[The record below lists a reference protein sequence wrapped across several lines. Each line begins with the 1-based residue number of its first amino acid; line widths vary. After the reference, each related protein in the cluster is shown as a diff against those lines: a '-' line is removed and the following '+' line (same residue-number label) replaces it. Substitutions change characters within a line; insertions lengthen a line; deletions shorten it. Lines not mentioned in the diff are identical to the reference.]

1 MIDYTTNP
9 GWQTPTHMGKVEA
22 LTKEEAAL
30 NKPGV
35 LEALCK
41 ALKGKAPERG
51 DATNGQLVLAVLDP
65 DSTLVVMVKG
75 VHQAKFF
82 SSNPRDQEHIDQ
94 THYQVRYQGSAH
106 HIYVSPN
113 LAQKWDIVQI
123 T

>member
-1 MIDYTTNP
+1 MIDYATNP
-9 GWQTPTHMGKVEA
+9 GWQTTTHKGKVED

-30 NKPGV
+30 NKEGV

-41 ALKGKAPERG
+41 GLKGKAPERG

-65 DSTLVVMVKG
+65 DTSLVVMVKG

-82 SSNPRDQEHIDQ
+82 SSNPRDAGHIDQ
-94 THYQVRYQGSAH
+94 THYQVRFQGGAH

-113 LAQKWDIVQI
+113 MRQTWDIVQI